1 MLNTNLTRG
10 NDFVDVIAEIK
21 NDNILC
27 IIAVLRGQSVSIESL
42 VKPPYKFL
50 GTSTNRAGYT
60 IQYIQFPKDGGSAIY
75 PLLVMAEMQG
85 LAMSEAAN
93 AGASNACF
101 YHNNDVEEWDRES
114 AEIFVYYD
122 LTRDETDAIV
132 EEPKL
137 QIHSDRTKQM
147 PFPELPPIKFAIK

>member
-1 MLNTNLTRG
+1 MLISNLTRG
-10 NDFVDVIAEIK
+10 NDSVDVIAEIK
-21 NDNILC
+21 NDNIIC

-50 GTSTNRAGYT
+50 GTSTNRAGHT
-60 IQYIQFPKDGGSAIY
+60 IQYIQFPKDGSCAIH
-75 PLLVMAEMQG
+75 PLCAMVKMQG

-93 AGASNACF
+93 AGASDACF
-101 YHNNDVEEWDRES
+101 YHNNVEEWNRES

-147 PFPELPPIKFAIK
+147 PFPELPPIKFVIK